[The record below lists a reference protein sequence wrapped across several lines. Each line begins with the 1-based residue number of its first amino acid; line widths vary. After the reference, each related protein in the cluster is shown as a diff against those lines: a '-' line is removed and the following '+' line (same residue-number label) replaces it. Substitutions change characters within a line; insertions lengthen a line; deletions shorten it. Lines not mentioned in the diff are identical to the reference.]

1 MLSILVAVML
11 TADSVMAFRQS
22 GGIGLGLGTA
32 LITCNAIA
40 FWAYVLSCHAFRHL
54 AGGGRRSFSGNRMR
68 HRVWSVASALNRR
81 HGYFALISLP
91 LVVIT
96 DGYVRL
102 VASGCIAD
110 PHVMFA
116 H

>member
-1 MLSILVAVML
+1 MLSILVAIML
-11 TADSVMAFRQS
+11 TVDSVMAFRQP

-32 LITCNAIA
+32 LLTGNAAA

-54 AGGGRRSFSGNRMR
+54 VGGGKRSFSGNRMR
-68 HRVWSVASALNRR
+68 HRLWRVASVLNRR
-81 HGYFALISLP
+81 HGLFALVSLP
-91 LVVIT
+91 FVVIT

-102 VASGCIAD
+102 VASGSIAD
-110 PHVMFA
+110 PHLVFM